1 VSKIWLL
8 KTEPDTFSIEDL
20 QACPDG
26 TSGWDGVRNYQ
37 ARNRLRDEM
46 DNGRR
51 EEMATVEQLARLFYP
66 LMPLSTRILQRNLG
80 ETLVDGFA
88 RGLTL
93 GQCKRRWRGAS
104 IVGR

>member
-1 VSKIWLL
+1 
-8 KTEPDTFSIEDL
+8 
-20 QACPDG
+20 
-26 TSGWDGVRNYQ
+26 
-37 ARNRLRDEM
+37 
-46 DNGRR
+46 
-51 EEMATVEQLARLFYP
+51 MATVEQLARLFYP